1 LKIFHSIEEY
11 RASELS
17 RGEAG
22 SAVTLGK
29 FDGIHIGHQ
38 KLIRDIVSRAGA
50 SGLTSIVFAI
60 EMKDGAILSHEER
73 AEYLESMGVDVLLE
87 CPFSESLM
95 KMRAP
100 EFARTVLFGAL
111 HAVYAAVGPDFAFGH
126 HREGNAEGLAELGAA
141 AGCQTRILEKERFD
155 GADVSS
161 TRVREALRKADME
174 LAAKLL
180 GRPYPITGI
189 VRHGRHIGTGIGFPT
204 VNILPEEGKI
214 LPPDGVYAS
223 VTMLPGKIVRKGLTN
238 VGIRPTVGGRER
250 RAETTLFDFDSDLY
264 GERISH
270 ALTRFIRPEK
280 KFASLEALKE
290 QIGKDAEAARG

>member
-1 LKIFHSIEEY
+1 MKIFHSIEEY

-111 HAVYAAVGPDFAFGH
+111 HAV
-126 HREGNAEGLAELGAA
+126 
-141 AGCQTRILEKERFD
+141 
-155 GADVSS
+155 
-161 TRVREALRKADME
+161 
-174 LAAKLL
+174 
-180 GRPYPITGI
+180 
-189 VRHGRHIGTGIGFPT
+189 
-204 VNILPEEGKI
+204 
-214 LPPDGVYAS
+214 
-223 VTMLPGKIVRKGLTN
+223 
-238 VGIRPTVGGRER
+238 
-250 RAETTLFDFDSDLY
+250 
-264 GERISH
+264 
-270 ALTRFIRPEK
+270 
-280 KFASLEALKE
+280 
-290 QIGKDAEAARG
+290 